1 MNKKIITLIEKR
13 QKWYGFTQYFRNGFL
28 QYHTSEFNENLYTK
42 GGEYTL
48 PNGSNYIGFYH
59 IMDSGVA
66 MTGGVHGRGGDIILT
81 PIEIKPTST
90 STFTGGGGY

>member
-1 MNKKIITLIEKR
+1 
-13 QKWYGFTQYFRNGFL
+13 
-28 QYHTSEFNENLYTK
+28 
-42 GGEYTL
+42 
-48 PNGSNYIGFYH
+48 
-59 IMDSGVA
+59 MDSGVA